1 MAIEKMK
8 KLRLLAV
15 RDQKKALLRKLM
27 LLGCIEVSEPELSE
41 LPCLCLAMD
50 CARRGGTA
58 PAILSAANEA
68 AVALFLQRKIGYNEI
83 YDCVADALSRIE
95 INQTPALEDILLA
108 DSAARKLVMERYT

>member
-41 LPCLCLAMD
+41 LSPELCVDITYLGD
-50 CARRGGTA
+50 PTPGD
-58 PAILSAANEA
+58 PAEVI
-68 AVALFLQRKIGYNEI
+68 AVAIRVVPDEDVPPVQRSFRRWNCLISM
-83 YDCVADALSRIE
+83 C
-95 INQTPALEDILLA
+95 
-108 DSAARKLVMERYT
+108 RKKVSFCRQNRRPR

>member
-41 LPCLCLAMD
+41 LSPELRQHLAKEGSDITKCRTD
-50 CARRGGTA
+50 CATLIQAVELLDKYAPQKVSFCRQNRR
-58 PAILSAANEA
+58 P
-68 AVALFLQRKIGYNEI
+68 R
-83 YDCVADALSRIE
+83 
-95 INQTPALEDILLA
+95 
-108 DSAARKLVMERYT
+108 

>member
-41 LPCLCLAMD
+41 LSPELRQRYHKVQDRLCNAD
-50 CARRGGTA
+50 SGGGTA
-58 PAILSAANEA
+58 
-68 AVALFLQRKIGYNEI
+68 
-83 YDCVADALSRIE
+83 
-95 INQTPALEDILLA
+95 
-108 DSAARKLVMERYT
+108 